1 MLERGAAQERG
12 NDSPSSGELQ
22 ELKDE
27 NQRLRR
33 LLSLLHTYSLRLQAQ
48 RDALVAHRDKLLD
61 PCESIACRM
70 REDYRVDEYSES
82 LMEQLDDAIGES
94 QKHKCA

>member
-61 PCESIACRM
+61 PCEAIACRM